1 MDSLDLTSQR
11 IGQEYYWQENGFRKI
26 FLPVIFLPCPFI
38 KPMESKPQPGLFPI
52 TAPSFADA
60 VIRGLDE
67 GWQRFA
73 RDYTGPAIRF
83 LRALGAGEDAEDLWQ
98 AFFLKLLEKDKL
110 AGYAEERG
118 RFRTFLMTC
127 LRNHLRDHHRGER
140 ADKRDVD
147 KTRSLHS
154 PVSDMAGEESS
165 LLEVLEADD
174 EAATQRRIMEV
185 RDTMKHLLDDYP
197 NRPDAQ
203 LYLEWFW
210 KSKGVSDEE
219 FAREHA
225 LTRNQLN
232 ELRKRVEKHLRHR
245 ADESER

>member
-1 MDSLDLTSQR
+1 MS
-11 IGQEYYWQENGFRKI
+11 NA
-26 FLPVIFLPCPFI
+26 
-38 KPMESKPQPGLFPI
+38 MESKPQSGFFPV

-73 RDYTGPAIRF
+73 RDYTRPAIRF
-83 LRALGAGEDAEDLWQ
+83 LRALGVGDDAEDLWQ
-98 AFFLKLLEKDKL
+98 AFFLKFLEKGKL
-110 AGYAEERG
+110 AGYAAERG
-118 RFRTFLMTC
+118 KFRTFLMTC
-127 LRNHLRDHHRGER
+127 LRNHLRDHHRAEHAG
-140 ADKRDVD
+140 KRNID
-147 KTRSLHS
+147 KTRSLET
-154 PVSDMAGEESS
+154 PATDAGDDATS
-165 LLEVLEADD
+165 LLEILEAND

-185 RDTMKHLLDDYP
+185 RDTMKHLLHDYP
-197 NRPDAQ
+197 NPTEAQ

-232 ELRKRVEKHLRHR
+232 ELRKRVERHLRHR